1 MRLTLSTYK
10 FLVLGYDQ
18 RLGTGESEVLN
29 HFGQRLAEA
38 MFDVGINS
46 YSTLLVCLG
55 EAGADPREASVGTL
69 VKALECTKV
78 EARPAFSPD
87 FWRVLFS
94 PRVLDLSEDKSKA
107 LLLAYATSEAEAPR
121 V

>member
-1 MRLTLSTYK
+1 M
-10 FLVLGYDQ
+10 
-18 RLGTGESEVLN
+18 LN
-29 HFGQRLAEA
+29 YFGQRLAEA

-46 YSTLLVCLG
+46 YSALLVCLWD
-55 EAGADPREASVGTL
+55 AGADPREASIAAL
-69 VKALECTKV
+69 VHALRSTKV

-94 PRVLDLSEDKSKA
+94 PRVLDLSEDKSKE
-107 LLLAYATSEAEAPR
+107 LLLAYATSEAENPR

>member
-1 MRLTLSTYK
+1 M
-10 FLVLGYDQ
+10 
-18 RLGTGESEVLN
+18 LN

-38 MFDVGINS
+38 MFDVGIGS
-46 YSTLLVCLG
+46 YSELLVCLW
-55 EAGADPREASVGTL
+55 EAGADPQEANIAAL
-69 VKALECTKV
+69 VHALEAKKV

-94 PRVLDLSEDKSKA
+94 PRVLDLSEDKSKE
-107 LLLAYATSEAEAPR
+107 LLLAYATSEDAEIPR

>member
-1 MRLTLSTYK
+1 M
-10 FLVLGYDQ
+10 
-18 RLGTGESEVLN
+18 LN
-29 HFGQRLAEA
+29 YFGQRLAEA

-46 YSTLLVCLG
+46 YSDLLECLW
-55 EAGADPREASVGTL
+55 EAGADPQEANTAAL
-69 VKALECTKV
+69 VKALEFTKV

-94 PRVLDLSEDKSKA
+94 PRVLDLSEGKSKA
-107 LLLAYATSEAEAPR
+107 LLLAYAMSEEAEIPR